1 MVGRLIDC
9 LFAYSCIP
17 LLYSFAIGTTAAN
30 HTVEFTKAARTEQA
44 HAYTLRASRCL
55 AKTAASIYLNE
66 DLYNQA
72 VADFKKGKPQ

>member
-1 MVGRLIDC
+1 MSWKVCFMFIHAHHC
-9 LFAYSCIP
+9 
-17 LLYSFAIGTTAAN
+17 SFSFGIGTTAAN

-55 AKTAASIYLNE
+55 AKTAASIYLDE
-66 DLYNQA
+66 DLYRQA